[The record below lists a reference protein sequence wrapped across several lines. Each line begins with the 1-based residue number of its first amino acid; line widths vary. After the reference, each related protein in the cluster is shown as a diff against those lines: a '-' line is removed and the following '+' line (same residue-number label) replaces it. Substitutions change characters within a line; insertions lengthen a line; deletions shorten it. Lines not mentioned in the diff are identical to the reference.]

1 VLEAACSRLKDWA
14 GNPRARALSLAI
26 NVSASQFRQADFVD
40 HVRQALERAGAPA
53 AKLKLELTESLVID
67 DIEARSR
74 RCGR

>member
-14 GNPRARALSLAI
+14 GDSRTRELRLAI

-40 HVRQALERAGAPA
+40 RVREALARAGAPA

-67 DIEARSR
+67 DIDGASR
-74 RCGR
+74 LCGR